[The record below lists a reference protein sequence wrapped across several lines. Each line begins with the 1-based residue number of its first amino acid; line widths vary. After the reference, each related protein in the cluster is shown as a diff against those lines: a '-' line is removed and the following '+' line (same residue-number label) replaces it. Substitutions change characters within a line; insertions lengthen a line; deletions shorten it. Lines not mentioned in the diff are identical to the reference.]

1 MSALTSAPRV
11 RCRPALHR
19 PLAGTWRMTVAATK
33 QIWRAPDVLVG
44 TALVPLAFLAMIGLF
59 KDLNFE
65 TGPNSI
71 DMVNLMVT
79 GLGLLM
85 VSMSEG
91 HVFLAGIATYKATG
105 VLKRISVT
113 PVSPAALI
121 LGEVTPR
128 VIRALVLVVAFFAI
142 GSLFGADIQVVPEL
156 VGLLP
161 IALLTTGIALT
172 WAFVI
177 AGTTS
182 SPANAN
188 AMDTFT
194 MFPMFLFT
202 GAMFPLEA
210 FPDWLE
216 TAAHVIP
223 YTGLIEAVRGVTLHA
238 QPITEFG
245 PELAIGAGWL
255 IILLALAARAY
266 RFTR

>member
-1 MSALTSAPRV
+1 MTALT
-11 RCRPALHR
+11 
-19 PLAGTWRMTVAATK
+19 GTLRMTAASTK
-33 QIWRAPDVLVG
+33 QIWRAPDVLVS
-44 TALVPLAFLAMIGLF
+44 TALLPMAFLAMIGLF
-59 KDLNFE
+59 KNLTFE
-65 TGPNSI
+65 TSQSSI

-113 PVSPAALI
+113 PVSPVILI
-121 LGEVTPR
+121 LGEVIPR
-128 VIRALVLVVAFFAI
+128 VVRALLLVVAFFAV
-142 GSLFGADIQVVPEL
+142 GSLFGADILIGPQL
-156 VGLLP
+156 LGLLP
-161 IALLTTGIALT
+161 VALLSTGIALS

-177 AGTTS
+177 AGTTA

-202 GAMFPLEA
+202 GAMFPLDA
-210 FPDWLE
+210 FPSWLE
-216 TAAHVIP
+216 TAAHAIP
-223 YTGLIEAVRGVTLHA
+223 YTGLIEATRGITLRA
-238 QPITEFG
+238 QPVTDFG

-255 IILLALAARAY
+255 ILLLALAARAY
-266 RFTR
+266 RFTK

>member
-1 MSALTSAPRV
+1 MTGVSALT
-11 RCRPALHR
+11 
-19 PLAGTWRMTVAATK
+19 GTWRMTVASTR

-44 TALVPLAFLAMIGLF
+44 TALLPMAFLAMVGLF
-59 KDLNFE
+59 KNLTFE
-65 TGPNSI
+65 TSDSSI

-113 PVSPAALI
+113 PVSPATLI
-121 LGEVTPR
+121 LGEVIPR
-128 VIRALVLVVAFFAI
+128 VVRALLLVVAFFAV
-142 GSLFGADIQVVPEL
+142 GSAFGADILVGPEL
-156 VGLLP
+156 LGLLP
-161 IALLTTGIALT
+161 VALLSTGIALS
-172 WAFVI
+172 WAFVV

-188 AMDTFT
+188 ALDTFT
-194 MFPMFLFT
+194 MFPLFLFT
-202 GAMFPLEA
+202 GAMFPIDA
-210 FPDWLE
+210 FPGALE

-223 YTGLIEAVRGVTLHA
+223 YTGLIEATRGITLRA
-238 QPITEFG
+238 EPLTSFG

-255 IILLALAARAY
+255 VSLLALAARAY